1 MLKIKKFN
9 DILNENFFSDL
20 KEKYLINRL
29 KKSYD
34 SFSDYADNVNNNII
48 KIDLYDLIDKLNTIL
63 FNINE
68 IFKIKKMSIEKK
80 IELTSLYYNRC
91 YNALIFYRKK
101 F

>member
-1 MLKIKKFN
+1 MKIKKFN

>member
-1 MLKIKKFN
+1 MKIKKFN

-80 IELTSLYYNRC
+80 IELTTLYYNRC